1 MDVIGALELTSALH
15 NRGVDLES
23 LGVAYLLF
31 LGTVAF
37 TIGLFMAARAHLLV
51 APNRSARDY
60 AEYVTTVLATL
71 LVATILENELVPGQA
86 PALVYV
92 AFPQLLLLMMLH
104 VWIGYRQEPWLIELG
119 ASAIVASLMVAAIAG
134 FVTDSVQ
141 IPHVVTLVVFVGLVG
156 FLWVKAVST
165 KRGFMKAS
173 SIYITS
179 KESFDPS
186 DPPPQKPWLGWVQWL
201 ALVAA
206 SVLLAIL
213 NSMLRG
219 SGLDQIPTIDVA
231 LQSTLLIFVTV
242 LVCAVPALAYWI
254 ARKAWMPELT
264 RFAWLV
270 WIVVGFAFVYGNYL
284 SSLNRV

>member
-1 MDVIGALELTSALH
+1 MDIGAFDLTPALH

-23 LGVAYLLF
+23 LGIAYLFF

-37 TIGLFMAARAHLLV
+37 TIALFMTARAHLVV

-104 VWIGYRQEPWLIELG
+104 VWIGYRQEPWLIERG
-119 ASAIVASLMVAAIAG
+119 ASSIVASLIVVAIAAT
-134 FVTDSVQ
+134 FTDSVR
-141 IPHVVTLVVFVGLVG
+141 IAHVVTLAVFVGLLS
-156 FLWVKAVST
+156 FLWLKAVST
-165 KRGFMKAS
+165 KRGFVKAS

-186 DPPPQKPWLGWVQWL
+186 DPPPQKPWLGWVQWV
-201 ALVAA
+201 ALVVA

-219 SGLDQIPTIDVA
+219 SGLDQIPAVDVA
-231 LQSTLLIFVTV
+231 LQSTLLILVTA
-242 LVCAVPALAYWI
+242 LVCAVPALAYWL
-254 ARKAWMPELT
+254 ARKTWMPELT

>member
-1 MDVIGALELTSALH
+1 MDVFGAFDLLPALH
-15 NRGVDLES
+15 NRGIDLES
-23 LGVAYLLF
+23 LGVAYLFF

-37 TIGLFMAARAHLLV
+37 TAGLFMAARSHLVV
-51 APNRSARDY
+51 APNRFARDY
-60 AEYVTTVLATL
+60 AEYVTTVCATL
-71 LVATILENELVPGQA
+71 LVATILENELLPGQA

-92 AFPQLLLLMMLH
+92 AFPQLLLLMLLH

-119 ASAIVASLMVAAIAG
+119 ASTILASLIVVGLAAAL
-134 FVTDSVQ
+134 TDSVR
-141 IPHVVTLVVFVGLVG
+141 IAHVVTLVVFVALLG
-156 FLWVKAVST
+156 FLWVKSVST

-186 DPPPQKPWLGWVQWL
+186 DPEPQKPWLGWVQWA
-201 ALVAA
+201 ALVGA
-206 SVLLAIL
+206 SVLLAVL
-213 NSMLRG
+213 NSTLRG
-219 SGLDQIPTIDVA
+219 RGLDQIPAVDVA
-231 LQSTLLIFVTV
+231 LQSTLLVVVTA